1 MHTIDGVCLLD
12 SVHLPLYYTIL
23 QHAFGYTLRSLLF
36 CLSPTAHAFR
46 TSLFDTVK
54 RFSSRPTKALAS
66 SNLLTLRDNLNV
78 LFSASPLAPFERR
91 LFSFLR
97 FIYQLDIAPHRLS
110 GILYHVHTAALASFF
125 ASHYIRRA
133 AGIFCLATLRTYI
146 SFMQRNLLGGGFLF
160 CSLAV
165 YKDWR
170 ILVYIQS

>member
-1 MHTIDGVCLLD
+1 MLLD
-12 SVHLPLYYTIL
+12 TLCALCCSVFPPRQAY
-23 QHAFGYTLRSLLF
+23 
-36 CLSPTAHAFR
+36 AFR
-46 TSLFDTVK
+46 TSLFDSVR

-133 AGIFCLATLRTYI
+133 AGIFCLATLRTHI
-146 SFMQRNLLGGGFLF
+146 SFMQRNLLGGGFFIFLT
-160 CSLAV
+160 CGIQRLENSCV
-165 YKDWR
+165 YTELRMIDGVIVKD
-170 ILVYIQS
+170 IYTIPGGLCM